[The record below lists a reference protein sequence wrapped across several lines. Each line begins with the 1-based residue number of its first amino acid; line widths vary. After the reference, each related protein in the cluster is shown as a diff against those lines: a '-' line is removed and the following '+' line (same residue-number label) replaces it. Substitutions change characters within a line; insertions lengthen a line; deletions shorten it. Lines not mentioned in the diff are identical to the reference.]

1 MRNHGYQ
8 NYFDDEVL
16 AASPLKLIEM
26 LYGATLDS
34 IAAARRHIRNRDI
47 RARARAINR
56 AIRLIA
62 ELSQSLNHEA
72 DGVLSQNL
80 AGLYGYVGRL
90 LIEAN
95 AKQIEAPLAEAEAL
109 LSTLA
114 EAWRACVPAMSEPG
128 FRNADLLP
136 PEASHGSAPLSGHL
150 LL

>member
-8 NYFDDEVL
+8 NYFDDEGL

-47 RARARAINR
+47 RARALAINR

-72 DGVLSQNL
+72 DGVLSRNL

-95 AKQIEAPLAEAEAL
+95 AKQIEAPLAEAEVL

-114 EAWRACVPAMSEPG
+114 EAWRACVPGVSDPG
-128 FRNADLLP
+128 FLTGDLLR
-136 PEASHGSAPLSGHL
+136 PEASHVSTPLSRHL
-150 LL
+150 L

>member
-1 MRNHGYQ
+1 
-8 NYFDDEVL
+8 
-16 AASPLKLIEM
+16 
-26 LYGATLDS
+26 
-34 IAAARRHIRNRDI
+34 
-47 RARARAINR
+47 
-56 AIRLIA
+56 
-62 ELSQSLNHEA
+62 LNHEA

-150 LL
+150 L